1 MNNFR
6 KKTALMSL
14 TLTEMGDYKKCIV
27 SGAAR
32 FGWRLTYMMRKTINF
47 SAVGFAGLLI
57 FSVGERIA
65 SAQTRVSIGVTET
78 IETYNPYG
86 DSVSLLYGI
95 YSEITGPFCT
105 YNFDK
110 GDFEGRLAER
120 WKIEN
125 PTTWVFYLNKNYKF
139 NDGSPVTADDVV
151 HSVITRVINDP
162 QSKQKASVAPSIT
175 KAEAIDKYTV
185 KFITDKPTAP
195 LLSFVCDRLIVTSKA
210 MYDKYGREAADKEH
224 MMGAGPY
231 RLKELIP
238 GQRLVI
244 AKRPD
249 HPEAKKNPS
258 APDEIVYRV
267 MRETEQRVTALLN
280 DEIQIAQ
287 FIPPHLRQRVE
298 KTPNLRIAAVDSVE
312 IMFLAMQPK
321 PPFDKKEVRQ
331 AVCHA
336 INRDQIISTILEG
349 FASRLDGPIGPGQ
362 YGYDPNLKP
371 KMNYDPERSK
381 KLLAQ
386 AGFPNGV
393 DVELQTPVGRYTLDK
408 QLTEA
413 MVPMLNAVGI
423 RARLLTPEWA
433 TLWANV
439 QKGTVPFYYMGRG
452 SVQDPSAALHQ
463 YFTAETPRIG
473 YSNPKLDQILDKEL
487 GEFDPKKR
495 KQYLSQ
501 AMSIITEDAPAC
513 FMWRHKLLWG
523 LNNRVQYKPLPD
535 GRIFGVEMKMVKK

>member
-1 MNNFR
+1 MQQRWNRWLSGMFAVLLV
-6 KKTALMSL
+6 TA
-14 TLTEMGDYKKCIV
+14 T
-27 SGAAR
+27 AQP
-32 FGWRLTYMMRKTINF
+32 
-47 SAVGFAGLLI
+47 
-57 FSVGERIA
+57 GE
-65 SAQTRVSIGVTET
+65 AQTRVSVGVTET
-78 IETYNPYG
+78 IETHNPYG

-105 YNFDK
+105 YNYAK

-120 WKIEN
+120 WKVEN
-125 PTTWVFYLNKNYKF
+125 PTTWIFYLNKNYKF
-139 NDGSPVTADDVV
+139 NDGSAVTADDVV
-151 HSVITRVINDP
+151 HSIMTRVIKDP
-162 QSKQKASVAPSIT
+162 QSKQKASVAPSVVN
-175 KAEAIDKYTV
+175 AEVVDPHTV
-185 KFITDKPTAP
+185 RVTTDKPTAP
-195 LLSFVCDRLIVTSKA
+195 LLSFMCDRLIVTSKA
-210 MYDKYGREAADKEH
+210 VFDKYGRDAADKEH
-224 MMGAGPY
+224 MLGAGPY

-249 HPEAKKNPS
+249 HPEAKKHPR
-258 APDEIVYRV
+258 APDEVVFRI

-280 DEIQIAQ
+280 DEVQIAQ

-298 KTPNLRIAAVDSVE
+298 KNPNLKITPVDSVE

-336 INRDQIISTILEG
+336 INRDQIIKTLLEG

-371 KMNYDPERSK
+371 KMNYDPEKAK

-386 AGFPNGV
+386 AGYPNGV

-413 MVPMLNAVGI
+413 MIPMLNAAGF

-433 TLWANV
+433 TLWSNV

-463 YFTAETPRIG
+463 YFHTGETPRIG
-473 YSNPKLDQILDKEL
+473 YSNPKLDELLEKEQQ
-487 GEFDPKKR
+487 EFDPKKR
-495 KQYLSQ
+495 RQNLAQ
-501 AMSIITEDAPAC
+501 AMSLLTEEAPAC

-523 LNNRVQYKPLPD
+523 LNKRVEYQPLPD
-535 GRIFGVEMKMVKK
+535 GRIYAVDMTVKK

>member
-1 MNNFR
+1 MKRCLPRNLLFG
-6 KKTALMSL
+6 LVGL
-14 TLTEMGDYKKCIV
+14 FLL
-27 SGAAR
+27 AA
-32 FGWRLTYMMRKTINF
+32 TITDV
-47 SAVGFAGLLI
+47 A
-57 FSVGERIA
+57 
-65 SAQTRVSIGVTET
+65 AQSRVSIGVTET
-78 IETYNPYG
+78 IETYSPYG
-86 DSVSLLYGI
+86 DSVALLYGI
-95 YSEITGPFCT
+95 WSEVTGPFCT
-105 YNFDK
+105 YNFAT

-120 WKIEN
+120 WKVES

-151 HSVITRVINDP
+151 HSMMTRVINDP
-162 QSKQKASVAPSIT
+162 QSKQKASVAGPII
-175 KAEAIDKYTV
+175 KAEAVDKYTV
-185 KFITDKPTAP
+185 KFTTDKPAAP
-195 LLSFVCDRLIVTSKA
+195 LLGFVCDRLIVTSKA
-210 MYDKYGREAADKEH
+210 VYEKYGREAADKEH
-224 MMGAGPY
+224 MLGGGPY

-249 HPEAKKNPS
+249 HPEAKKNPR

-267 MRETEQRVTALLN
+267 MREIEQRVTALLN

-298 KTPNLRIAAVDSVE
+298 KAPNLRVAGVDSVE

-336 INRDQIISTILEG
+336 INRDQIISTVLES

-362 YGYDPNLKP
+362 YGYDANLKP
-371 KMNYDPERSK
+371 KMNYDPEKSK

-386 AGFPNGV
+386 AGYPSGV

-413 MVPMLNAVGI
+413 MIPMLNAGGF
-423 RARLLTPEWA
+423 RARLLTPEWP

-439 QKGTVPFYYMGRG
+439 QKGTIPFYYMGRG

-463 YFTAETPRIG
+463 YFYSGETPRIG
-473 YSNPKLDQILDKEL
+473 FSNPKLDDLLDKEQA
-487 GEFDPKKR
+487 EFDPKKR
-495 KQYLSQ
+495 RQYLSQ
-501 AMSIITEDAPAC
+501 AMSIITEEAPAC

-523 LNNRVQYKPLPD
+523 LSNRVDYKPLPD
-535 GRIFGVEMKMVKK
+535 ARIFGMDMKVRR

>member
-1 MNNFR
+1 MVE
-6 KKTALMSL
+6 KTVKSVPAVSLACALIL
-14 TLTEMGDYKKCIV
+14 
-27 SGAAR
+27 GADA
-32 FGWRLTYMMRKTINF
+32 LAN
-47 SAVGFAGLLI
+47 
-57 FSVGERIA
+57 
-65 SAQTRVSIGVTET
+65 AQTRVSVGVTET

-95 YSEITGPFCT
+95 WSEVTGPFCT
-105 YNFDK
+105 YNYSK
-110 GDFEGRLAER
+110 GDFEGRLAEK
-120 WKIEN
+120 WKVEN
-125 PTTWVFYLNKNYKF
+125 PTTWVFYLSKNYKF
-139 NDGSPVTADDVV
+139 NDGTPVTADNVV
-151 HSVITRVINDP
+151 HSLMHRVIGDP
-162 QSKQKASVAPSIT
+162 QSKQKASVAPSVV
-175 KAEAIDKYTV
+175 KAEAVDKFTV
-185 KFITDKPTAP
+185 RVITDKPTAP
-195 LLSFVCDRLIVTSKA
+195 LLSFLCDRLIVTSKA
-210 MYDKYGREAADKEH
+210 AYDKYGRDIADREH
-224 MMGAGPY
+224 PMGGGPY

-249 HPEAKKNPS
+249 HPDAKKNPR
-258 APDEIVYRV
+258 APDEVVYRI
-267 MRETEQRVTALLN
+267 MREPEQRVTALLN

-287 FIPPHLRQRVE
+287 FIPPHMRQRIE
-298 KTPNLRIAAVDSVE
+298 KSKHLRIAPVDSVE

-321 PPFDKKEVRQ
+321 PPFDKKEARQ

-336 INRDQIISTILEG
+336 IHRDQIIATLLEG

-371 KMNYDPERSK
+371 KMNYDPEKAK

-386 AGFPNGV
+386 AGYPNGV

-408 QLTEA
+408 QITEA

-423 RARLLTPEWA
+423 RTKLLTPEWA

-463 YFTAETPRIG
+463 YFHTGETPRIG
-473 YSNPKLDQILDKEL
+473 YSNPKLDELLDKEQQ
-487 GEFDPKKR
+487 EFDPKKR
-495 KQYLSQ
+495 RQYLSQ
-501 AMSIITEDAPAC
+501 AMSLLTEEAPAC

-523 LNNRVQYKPLPD
+523 LNNRIEYKPLPD
-535 GRIFGVEMKMVKK
+535 ARIYAIDMAAKK

>member
-1 MNNFR
+1 MLR
-6 KKTALMSL
+6 RCVRTLLIGLSALL
-14 TLTEMGDYKKCIV
+14 LVIV
-27 SGAAR
+27 SR
-32 FGWRLTYMMRKTINF
+32 SIPQ
-47 SAVGFAGLLI
+47 
-57 FSVGERIA
+57 
-65 SAQTRVSIGVTET
+65 AQTRVSIGVTET
-78 IETYNPYG
+78 IETANPYG

-95 YSEITGPFCT
+95 WSEITGPFCT
-105 YNFDK
+105 YSYQK

-120 WKIEN
+120 WKVEN
-125 PTTWVFYLNKNYKF
+125 PTTWIFYINKNYKF

-151 HSVITRVINDP
+151 HSIMNRVIKDP
-162 QSKQKASVAPSIT
+162 QSKQKASVAGPIV
-175 KAEAIDKYTV
+175 KAEAVDKFTV
-185 KFITDKPTAP
+185 KFTTEKPAAP
-195 LLSFVCDRLIVTSKA
+195 LLGFVCDRLIVTSKA
-210 MYDKYGREAADKEH
+210 AFDKYGRDAADRQH
-224 MMGAGPY
+224 MMGGGPY

-244 AKRPD
+244 AKRAD
-249 HPEAKKNPS
+249 HPEAKKNPR
-258 APDEIVYRV
+258 APDEVVYRV

-298 KTPNLRIAAVDSVE
+298 KSPNLRIAGTDSIE

-349 FASRLDGPIGPGQ
+349 FASRLDGPIGAGQ

-371 KMNYDPERSK
+371 KLNYDPEKAK

-386 AGFPNGV
+386 AGYPNGV

-408 QLTEA
+408 QLTES
-413 MVPMLNAVGI
+413 MIPMLNAAGF
-423 RARLLTPEWA
+423 RAKLATPEWP

-439 QKGTVPFYYMGRG
+439 QKGNVPFYYMGRG

-463 YFTAETPRIG
+463 YFHTGETPRIG
-473 YSNPKLDQILDKEL
+473 YSNAQVDEFLDKEQE
-487 GEFDPKKR
+487 EFNPKKR
-495 KQYLSQ
+495 REYLSK
-501 AMSIITEDAPAC
+501 AMSLLTDDAPAC
-513 FMWRHKLLWG
+513 FLWRHKLLWG
-523 LNNRVQYKPLPD
+523 IHKRVDYKPLPD
-535 GRIFGVEMKMVKK
+535 ARIFAIDMKVQR

>member
-1 MNNFR
+1 MSKRSLNVWIMA
-6 KKTALMSL
+6 TIALVLFTSSI
-14 TLTEMGDYKKCIV
+14 DV
-27 SGAAR
+27 AHS
-32 FGWRLTYMMRKTINF
+32 
-47 SAVGFAGLLI
+47 
-57 FSVGERIA
+57 
-65 SAQTRVSIGVTET
+65 QTRVSIGVTET

-110 GDFEGRLAER
+110 GDFEGRLAEK
-120 WKIEN
+120 WKVEN
-125 PTTWVFYLNKNYKF
+125 PTSWVFSLNKSYTF
-139 NDGSPVTADDVV
+139 SDGSPVTAEDVV
-151 HSVITRVINDP
+151 HSVITRVIKDP
-162 QSKQKASVAPSIT
+162 QSKQKASVAPSIV
-175 KAEAIDKYTV
+175 KAEAVDKYTV
-185 KFITDKPTAP
+185 RFITDKPTAP

-210 MYDKYGREAADKEH
+210 MFDKYGRDVADKQH
-224 MMGAGPY
+224 MLGAGPY
-231 RLKELIP
+231 RLKELLP

-249 HPEAKKNPS
+249 HPLAKKNPG

-298 KTPNLRIAAVDSVE
+298 KTPNLRISAVDSVE

-321 PPFDKKEVRQ
+321 APFDKKEVRQ

-336 INRDQIISTILEG
+336 INRDQMIGTILEG
-349 FASRLDGPIGPGQ
+349 FASRLDGPIGAGQ

-371 KMNYDPERSK
+371 KMSYDPERAK

-386 AGFPNGV
+386 AGYPNGI

-413 MVPMLNAVGI
+413 MIPMLQAVGI
-423 RARLLTPEWA
+423 RAKLLTPEWP

-463 YFTAETPRIG
+463 YFHTGETPRIG
-473 YSNPKLDQILDKEL
+473 YSNPKLDEALDNEQR
-487 GEFDPKKR
+487 EFDPKKR
-495 KQYLSQ
+495 RQYLSQ
-501 AMSIITEDAPAC
+501 AMSILTEEAPAC

-523 LNNRVQYKPLPD
+523 LNKRVDYKPLPD
-535 GRIFGVEMKMVKK
+535 GRIYGLEMKTAKK

>member
-1 MNNFR
+1 MIPLFSLLF
-6 KKTALMSL
+6 TA
-14 TLTEMGDYKKCIV
+14 GI
-27 SGAAR
+27 
-32 FGWRLTYMMRKTINF
+32 
-47 SAVGFAGLLI
+47 AGSI
-57 FSVGERIA
+57 K
-65 SAQTRVSIGVTET
+65 AQTRLSIGVTET
-78 IETYNPYG
+78 IETHNPYG

-95 YSEITGPFCT
+95 FSEITGPFCT
-105 YNFDK
+105 YNYSK

-120 WKIEN
+120 WKVEN

-151 HSVITRVINDP
+151 HSMMTRVINDP
-162 QSKQKASVAPSIT
+162 QSKQKASVAGPVV
-175 KAEAIDKYTV
+175 KAEAVDKHTV
-185 KFITDKPTAP
+185 KFITDKPAAP
-195 LLSFVCDRLIVTSKA
+195 LLAFVCDRLIVTSKA
-210 MYDKYGREAADKEH
+210 TYDKYGREVADKEH
-224 MMGAGPY
+224 MMGGGPY

-249 HPEAKKNPS
+249 HPEAKKSPR
-258 APDEIVYRV
+258 APDEVVYRV

-298 KTPNLRIAAVDSVE
+298 KVPNLRIVSTDSVE

-321 PPFDKKEVRQ
+321 PPFDKREVRQ

-349 FASRLDGPIGPGQ
+349 FASRLDGPLGPGQ

-371 KMNYDPERSK
+371 KMNYDPEKSK

-386 AGFPNGV
+386 AGYPNGV

-413 MVPMLNAVGI
+413 MIPMLNAAGF

-439 QKGTVPFYYMGRG
+439 QKGTIPFYYMGRG

-463 YFTAETPRIG
+463 YFHSGETPRIG
-473 YSNPKLDQILDKEL
+473 YSNPKLDDLLDKEQA
-487 GEFDPKKR
+487 EFDPKKR

-501 AMSIITEDAPAC
+501 AMSILTEDAPAC

-523 LNNRVQYKPLPD
+523 LNKRVDYKPLPD
-535 GRIFGVEMKMVKK
+535 ARIFAIDMKVTK